1 MSNDPST
8 WKWRECC
15 YTAPLHLIYPYGFCE
30 DCWVANGKPVPAG
43 VEEE

>member
-8 WKWRECC
+8 WVWLECC
-15 YTAPLHLIYPYGFCE
+15 LFPTGRLFPYGFCE